1 MFVSFNDPAS
11 LESKI
16 SPQSGMIITEGVFSM
31 DGDQAPLN
39 RLYDIAQRTGN
50 ILFVDDAH
58 GFGVHGSEG
67 RGTVDLQGLRH
78 RDIDVIMGTFGK
90 ALGTSGAFVAGS
102 KDFIDYMIN
111 FSREYVYSTHMA
123 PSVAYATLQAVKIV
137 RSGEHLRRKL
147 GENLRYFKRAL
158 EQLSLTAS
166 QSVTS
171 IQPIVTGS
179 SEKALQWSRELVNHG
194 CYVSAIRHPTVPKNT
209 ARLRITI
216 TARHSFEQI
225 DKLTEGLFACLQ
237 LR

>member
-1 MFVSFNDPAS
+1 
-11 LESKI
+11 
-16 SPQSGMIITEGVFSM
+16 
-31 DGDQAPLN
+31 
-39 RLYDIAQRTGN
+39 
-50 ILFVDDAH
+50 
-58 GFGVHGSEG
+58 
-67 RGTVDLQGLRH
+67 
-78 RDIDVIMGTFGK
+78 
-90 ALGTSGAFVAGS
+90 
-102 KDFIDYMIN
+102 MIN

-216 TARHSFEQI
+216 TAGHSFEQI